1 MPKAIAKIN
10 ALVVGDVMLDEY
22 WFGAVTRISPEAPVP
37 IVHVQHSDMRPG
49 AAANVAR
56 NIVSLG
62 AQSTLLAVVGQ
73 DETAERLRS
82 ALDEAQVRHCLHVD
96 EKNRTTLK
104 LRIVGQHQQM
114 LRIDFEQ
121 PPSTEALLAKR
132 ADFER
137 LFKVADIIVFSDYG
151 KGALNNVTELIS
163 MAKAFGKPMLVDPKG
178 RDFDR
183 YRGVSVIKPNKTE
196 LADAVGQWSS
206 EEEMDRKAEALRAA
220 LDLDALVVTMSEE
233 GMKAFL
239 PGRII
244 REQAHALEV
253 FDVSGAGDTVIAAL
267 AVMLGSGQSWD
278 NTIAFANA
286 AGGVAVGK
294 LGTSIVLMDEVQQF
308 LRGSA

>member
-1 MPKAIAKIN
+1 
-10 ALVVGDVMLDEY
+10 
-22 WFGAVTRISPEAPVP
+22 
-37 IVHVQHSDMRPG
+37 
-49 AAANVAR
+49 
-56 NIVSLG
+56 
-62 AQSTLLAVVGQ
+62 
-73 DETAERLRS
+73 
-82 ALDEAQVRHCLHVD
+82 
-96 EKNRTTLK
+96 
-104 LRIVGQHQQM
+104 
-114 LRIDFEQ
+114 
-121 PPSTEALLAKR
+121 
-132 ADFER
+132 
-137 LFKVADIIVFSDYG
+137 
-151 KGALNNVTELIS
+151 
-163 MAKAFGKPMLVDPKG
+163 MLVDPKG